1 MISLRARI
9 IRHVTGA
16 YFKTID
22 AKTADV
28 QAMRRRWHSWANIL
42 GTSNG
47 VAVEPCEVRGLNAE
61 WLMPKNAAD
70 GKLLLYL
77 HGGAYIMG
85 SCNTHRE
92 LASHIAST
100 TGVRILLPEYRL
112 APEHPFPAAI
122 DDAVGIYRALIAD
135 GYAAKDIVI
144 AGDSAGGGLTMAT
157 LLSLRDARD
166 PLPAAAC
173 LLSPWLDLS
182 ATGESMTTRA
192 DRDPWFKPNDMPIVT
207 SYYCE
212 ESQLRHALASPVFAD
227 LSELPPLYIQ
237 VGEDEILLSDSTR
250 CAESVEATGGNVEL
264 EIWPGMWH
272 VFQVFVHRMPE
283 SRDAIRKIGEFIRR
297 ELKIGDFLE
306 A

>member
-16 YFKTID
+16 YFRTID

-28 QAMRRRWHSWANIL
+28 QAMRHRWHSWAGVL
-42 GTSNG
+42 GTSQG
-47 VAVEPCEVRGLNAE
+47 VTIEACELRGLNAE
-61 WLMPKNAAD
+61 WLTPKNAAD

-77 HGGAYIMG
+77 HGGGYIMG
-85 SCNTHRE
+85 SCSTHRE
-92 LASHIAST
+92 LASHIASA
-100 TGVRILLPEYRL
+100 TGVRTLLPEYRL

-122 DDAVGIYRALIAD
+122 DDAIGIYRALIAD
-135 GYAAKDIVI
+135 GYAAQDIVI

-166 PLPAAAC
+166 PLPSAAC
-173 LLSPWLDLS
+173 MLSPWLDLS

-192 DRDPWFKPNDMPIVT
+192 NQDPWFKPNDMPIVT

-212 ESQLRHALASPVFAD
+212 ESQLRHPLASPVFAD
-227 LSELPPLYIQ
+227 LSDLPPLFIQ

-250 CAESVEATGGNVEL
+250 CAENVAAAGGNIEL